1 MSSDVVKEGAELL
14 KLAMASDKKGKKGDK
29 AKQLDAAIMYLQ
41 AQRLFTRAA
50 GRECP
55 SPAAAARSAGDEAL
69 PRTLRRFRDTFFLE
83 YFAMLTFCDTTTYY
97 HSYYGTRST

>member
-50 GRECP
+50 GRWRWN
-55 SPAAAARSAGDEAL
+55 S
-69 PRTLRRFRDTFFLE
+69 
-83 YFAMLTFCDTTTYY
+83 
-97 HSYYGTRST
+97 

>member
-50 GRECP
+50 GRESP
-55 SPAAAARSAGDEAL
+55 DRQRRSPRPLPPAALPAPAL
-69 PRTLRRFRDTFFLE
+69 P
-83 YFAMLTFCDTTTYY
+83 
-97 HSYYGTRST
+97 

>member
-50 GRECP
+50 GRESPIARRRCCP
-55 SPAAAARSAGDEAL
+55 RRPLPPAALPAPAL
-69 PRTLRRFRDTFFLE
+69 P
-83 YFAMLTFCDTTTYY
+83 
-97 HSYYGTRST
+97 

>member
-50 GRECP
+50 GRESPDRQRRCP
-55 SPAAAARSAGDEAL
+55 STLPPAALPAPAL
-69 PRTLRRFRDTFFLE
+69 P
-83 YFAMLTFCDTTTYY
+83 
-97 HSYYGTRST
+97 